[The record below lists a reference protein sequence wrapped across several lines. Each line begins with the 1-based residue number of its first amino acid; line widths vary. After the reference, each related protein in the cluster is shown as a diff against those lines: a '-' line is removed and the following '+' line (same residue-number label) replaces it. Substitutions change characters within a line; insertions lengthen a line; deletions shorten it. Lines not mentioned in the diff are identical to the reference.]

1 MKTRSINTRHL
12 VGTQLMGVDFNSAT
26 NFNGKLYFAAA
37 DGLTKEDG
45 SRDGELDIKAWI
57 IVPTTDMEVLQ
68 PKALRTIIL
77 TGRFGGRVKVTVESE
92 AAQESYLSP
101 NLSVT
106 TGFRMKLDRVLRGW
120 LQKVKIENYDGA
132 SVNLSKGDITII
144 PGPEY
149 RR

>member
-12 VGTQLMGVDFNSAT
+12 VGTQLIGVDFGSAT
-26 NFNGKLYFAAA
+26 NFNGKLYFATA
-37 DGLTKEDG
+37 DGLAKEDG

-68 PKALRTIIL
+68 PKALRTLIL

-92 AAQESYLSP
+92 TAQESYLSP
-101 NLSVT
+101 DLSAT
-106 TGFRMKLDRVLRGW
+106 TGLRLKLDRVLRGW
-120 LQKVKIENYDGA
+120 LQKVKIANFDGC

>member
-26 NFNGKLYFAAA
+26 SFNGKLYFASAS
-37 DGLTKEDG
+37 GLAKEDG
-45 SRDGELDIKAWI
+45 ARDGELDINAWV

-68 PKALRTIIL
+68 PKALRTMIL

-92 AAQESYLSP
+92 TAQESYLSP
-101 NLSVT
+101 DLSAT
-106 TGFRMKLDRVLRGW
+106 TGLRLKLDRVLRGW
-120 LQKVKIENYDGA
+120 LQKVKIANFDGC

>member
-26 NFNGKLYFAAA
+26 SFNGKLYFASA
-37 DGLTKEDG
+37 DGLVKEGG
-45 SRDGELDIKAWI
+45 SRDGELDINAWV
-57 IVPTTDMEVLQ
+57 IVSTTDMEVLQ
-68 PKALRTIIL
+68 PKALRTMIL

-92 AAQESYLSP
+92 TAQESYLSP
-101 NLSVT
+101 DLSAT
-106 TGFRMKLDRVLRGW
+106 TGLRLKLDRVLRGW
-120 LQKVKIENYDGA
+120 LQKVKIANFDGC